1 MKDFIA
7 GIFAGCSQVL
17 VGHPFDTIKVLI
29 QNRYKYLSI
38 PLKDYYR
45 GYRFPLVS
53 ASILNSMTFPL
64 VCRTYPYTKN
74 YYISGYISGVCISP
88 LVFFFDI
95 GKIKMQTKQDL
106 NLNMF
111 IHNKGR
117 ISTYLRES
125 TAMSLYFGTYFNLKQ
140 NYDTPPFLAGA
151 CAGLI
156 NWTFTYPIDVIKN
169 RQISQNC
176 SIIVALK
183 QKNLWKGYTFCAMRS
198 IIVNAAVFTTYE
210 TIHSILKN

>member
-29 QNRYKYLSI
+29 QNRYKYLPTS
-38 PLKDYYR
+38 LKDYYR

-53 ASILNSMTFPL
+53 ASILNSITFPL
-64 VCRTYPYTKN
+64 VCKAYPYTNN

-88 LVFFFDI
+88 FVFFFDI
-95 GKIKMQTKQDL
+95 GKIKMQTKQEL

-125 TAMSLYFGTYFNLKQ
+125 TAMLLYFGTYFNLKQ
-140 NYDTPPFLAGA
+140 NYDAPPFLAGA

-183 QKNLWKGYTFCAMRS
+183 QKNLWKGYTFCAIRS